1 MGQVTIYLDDETEG
15 KARAAARSEGVP
27 LSKWVAKRIERKARS
42 EWSDAARALA
52 GAWPDLPTVRRIR
65 KSIAGDIARRGF

>member
-1 MGQVTIYLDDETEG
+1 MGQVTIYLDYETEG

-27 LSKWVAKRIERKARS
+27 LSKWVAKRIERRECG

-52 GAWPDLPTVRRIR
+52 GAWPDLPSVRRIR
-65 KSIAGDIARRGF
+65 KSIAGDIAGK